1 MELIEKAVANLEDDD
16 YISEVV
22 LPFKS
27 FLNLWQGTKNEALL
41 YCSRECIFLDLES
54 DQQVAIVERFL
65 CVEIDEY

>member
-16 YISEVV
+16 YISEVA

-27 FLNLWQGTKNEALL
+27 LLNLWQGTKNEALL
-41 YCSRECIFLDLES
+41 YCSRECILLDLES

>member
-27 FLNLWQGTKNEALL
+27 LLNLWQGTKNEALL